1 MDVKKPPFFLIRGR
15 VALVL
20 HYLVSKDQCQA
31 YIPLPSDPAE
41 NVSAAEKKW
50 SVNCLTVWISSVFP
64 EIPSMKISSPLST
77 PSRENLRSF

>member
-41 NVSAAEKKW
+41 NVSAAEK
-50 SVNCLTVWISSVFP
+50 NGL
-64 EIPSMKISSPLST
+64 
-77 PSRENLRSF
+77 